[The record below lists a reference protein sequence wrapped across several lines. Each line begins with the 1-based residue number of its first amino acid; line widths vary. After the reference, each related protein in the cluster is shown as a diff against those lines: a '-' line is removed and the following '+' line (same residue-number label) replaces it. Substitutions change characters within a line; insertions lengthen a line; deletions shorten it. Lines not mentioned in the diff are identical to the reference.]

1 MITNRDIEIAFVRA
15 QNRIN
20 EKLENAQA
28 QFMIDDMDRIA
39 DVLLPKMKGSNPKPG
54 QNNPLMSNEEI

>member
-39 DVLLPKMKGSNPKPG
+39 DVLLPKMKGSNPKSG